1 MDAEV
6 SWVIEVEVKAGK
18 LDAFR
23 ALVDEMVESARTEPG
38 TLGYSWFI
46 SDDGKSVHI
55 YERYRDSAATLVH
68 LGKFAD
74 RFAERF
80 VGMATPGRFHIYG
93 SPNDAVR
100 RADAGAHPVDPRPPA
115 GFAR

>member
-6 SWVIEVEVKAGK
+6 SWLIEVEVKAGK

-23 ALVDEMVESARTEPG
+23 ALVDEMVESARQEPG
-38 TLGYSWFI
+38 TLAYSWFI
-46 SDDGKSVHI
+46 GDDGKSVHI

-68 LGKFAD
+68 LGKFAEH
-74 RFAERF
+74 FAERF
-80 VGMATPGRFHIYG
+80 VDMATPGRFHIYG
-93 SPNDAVR
+93 TPNAAVR
-100 RADAGAHPVDPRPPA
+100 EVSAGLAPVYLGPLG